1 VPVEFLT
8 DEQAAAFGQFTGPPG
23 RSQLERCFLLDDDD
37 LVLVARR
44 RGDTMKLGFAIQ
56 LGTVRYL
63 GKFLADPIDVPT
75 VVVDYVAEQLG
86 IADAS
91 CIKAYGERPKTAYEH
106 AWEIQRAL
114 GYRDFAQAEQE
125 LAGWMDARAW
135 NTGDGPKA
143 LFDAA
148 VGWLVDQRVL
158 LPGVSRLARLV
169 ARIRE
174 QANERLWAALAGLL
188 SDDGRRRLAGLLRVN
203 PPDRTS
209 ELERLRRG
217 PARVSGKALADA
229 LDRVAEIDALGFH
242 RLDVAEVP
250 PRRLAALARHGMASK
265 APVLGRLAADRQA
278 ATLLATVR
286 HLLAVAIDDAL
297 DVFDVLMSTRLLA
310 RAERATAKERIR
322 NLPRLTRASVTLA
335 SVVEALMAV
344 AETGEALSIPE
355 LWDRLKVSRAEVT
368 AAAATVREL
377 TPAPDSDLDEA
388 WRAELVGRYGVVR
401 LFLPML
407 AETLILGATAEG
419 RPVLA
424 ALRRLPD
431 LAGRK
436 KVRAAE
442 VDSTLVTGSWRRL
455 VFAPGLE
462 PGTVDWKAYT
472 FCVLERLHRLLRRRD
487 IYADWSIR
495 WADPRARLL
504 TEPAWAAA
512 RPSVLTSLRLP
523 EQPAE
528 HLAELGGA
536 LDAAYRDVAAG
547 LPANTAVSIEKGR
560 LHLARLGPAP
570 EPASLTALRAMCE
583 RMLPRVDLPEV
594 LLEVH
599 AWTGFLD
606 EFTHVSG
613 SQPRLDDLPVSVCAL
628 LVAQACN
635 IGLRPVVRPGTPAL
649 SRDRLSHVDQ
659 NYQRAETLRAANARL
674 ISYQAAIPIVEHWGG
689 GHVASV
695 DGLRFV
701 VPVATVNARPNPRF
715 FGLRHRGVTWL
726 NMVNDQYAG
735 LVGMLVAG
743 TPRDSLYLL
752 DVLHDQDAGV
762 RPELI
767 MTDTGSYS
775 DLVFGLVVLTGRRY
789 APRLADLP
797 DQRFWRIDPAA
808 DYGPL
813 SPLIRGRV
821 DPVRIAR
828 HWGDLLRLAGSIH
841 TGAVRPSDCV
851 RILSR
856 DGSPTP
862 LGMRSSPTGG
872 STRACT
878 CSRSWTTRP
887 IGGRSPPSSTSPSP
901 ATPWPAGSSTA
912 SAASCA
918 NAIARARRTS
928 STRSGWS

>member
-1 VPVEFLT
+1 
-8 DEQAAAFGQFTGPPG
+8 
-23 RSQLERCFLLDDDD
+23 
-37 LVLVARR
+37 
-44 RGDTMKLGFAIQ
+44 
-56 LGTVRYL
+56 
-63 GKFLADPIDVPT
+63 
-75 VVVDYVAEQLG
+75 
-86 IADAS
+86 
-91 CIKAYGERPKTAYEH
+91 
-106 AWEIQRAL
+106 
-114 GYRDFAQAEQE
+114 
-125 LAGWMDARAW
+125 
-135 NTGDGPKA
+135 
-143 LFDAA
+143 
-148 VGWLVDQRVL
+148 
-158 LPGVSRLARLV
+158 
-169 ARIRE
+169 
-174 QANERLWAALAGLL
+174 
-188 SDDGRRRLAGLLRVN
+188 LRVN
-203 PPDRTS
+203 PPDRVS

-229 LDRVAEIDALGFH
+229 LDRVAEIDALGFAK
-242 RLDVAEVP
+242 LDVAGVP

-265 APVLGRLAADRQA
+265 APVLGRLASDRKA

-310 RAERATAKERIR
+310 RAERATAKERAR
-322 NLPRLTRASVTLA
+322 SLPRLARASATLA
-335 SVVEALMAV
+335 RVVEALM
-344 AETGEALSIPE
+344 
-355 LWDRLKVSRAEVT
+355 

-407 AETLILGATAEG
+407 AETLTLGGTAEG

-424 ALRRLPD
+424 ALRRLPEF
-431 LAGRK
+431 AGRK
-436 KVRAAE
+436 KVRVGE
-442 VDSTLVTGSWRRL
+442 VDAALVTGSWRRL

-487 IYADWSIR
+487 IYADGSVR

-504 TEPAWAAA
+504 SEPAWAAA
-512 RPSVLTSLRLP
+512 RPSVLTSLGLP
-523 EQPAE
+523 EQPSE

-536 LDAAYRDVAAG
+536 LDVAYRGVAAR
-547 LPANTAVSIEKGR
+547 LPANTAVSITDGR
-560 LHLARLGPAP
+560 LHLAKLGPAP
-570 EPASLTALRAMCE
+570 EPASLVAPRTVIE

-635 IGLRPVVRPGTPAL
+635 IGLRPVVRPGTPTL
-649 SRDRLSHVDQ
+649 SRDRLGHVDQ
-659 NYQRAETLRAANARL
+659 NYLRAETLKAANARL
-674 ISYQAAIPIVEHWGG
+674 IAYQAAIPIVDAWGG

-715 FGLRHRGVTWL
+715 FGLRHRGATWL

-752 DVLHDQDAGV
+752 DVFHDQDAGV

-775 DLVFGLVVLTGRRY
+775 DLVFGLVAVTGRRY

-797 DQRFWRIDPAA
+797 DQRFWWTDPAA

-821 DPVRIAR
+821 DPARIAR

-856 DGSPTP
+856 DGNPTP
-862 LGMRSSPTGG
+862 LGDAVIAYGRIHVARTGE
-872 STRACT
+872 
-878 CSRSWTTRP
+878 
-887 IGGRSPPSSTSPSP
+887 
-901 ATPWPAGSSTA
+901 
-912 SAASCA
+912 
-918 NAIARARRTS
+918 
-928 STRSGWS
+928 

>member
-8 DEQAAAFGQFTGPPG
+8 DEQAASFGRFTGAPS

-37 LVLVARR
+37 LVLVGRR
-44 RGDTMKLGFAIQ
+44 RSDTMKLGFGVQ

-63 GKFLADPIDVPT
+63 GTFLPDPVDVPT

-91 CIKAYGERPKTAYEH
+91 CIKAYGERSKTAYEH

-114 GYRDFAQAEQE
+114 GYRDFAEAEAV
-125 LAGWMDARAW
+125 LAGWVDARAW

-169 ARIRE
+169 ARVRE
-174 QANERLWAALAGLL
+174 QANERLWATLAGLL
-188 SDDGRRRLAGLLRVN
+188 ASDERRRLVGLLRVN
-203 PPDRTS
+203 PPDRVS

-217 PARVSGKALADA
+217 PVRVSGKALAEA
-229 LDRVAEIDALGFH
+229 LDRVAELDALGFAKV
-242 RLDVAEVP
+242 DMAGVP
-250 PRRLAALARHGMASK
+250 PRQLAALARHGMVSK
-265 APVLGRLAADRQA
+265 APVLGRLADDRQA

-297 DVFDVLMSTRLLA
+297 DLFDVLMSTRLLA
-310 RAERATAKERIR
+310 RAERATATERAR
-322 NLPRLTRASVTLA
+322 SLPRLARASAMLA
-335 SVVEALMAV
+335 SVVEALLAA
-344 AETGEALSIPE
+344 AESGEALSIPE
-355 LWDRLKVSRAEVT
+355 LWGRLEVSRAEVT

-407 AETLILGATAEG
+407 AETLTLGGTAEG

-424 ALRRLPD
+424 ALRRLPE

-442 VDSTLVTGSWRRL
+442 VDTALVTGSWRRL

-462 PGTVDWKAYT
+462 PGTVDRKAYT

-487 IYADWSIR
+487 IYADGSTR

-504 TEPAWAAA
+504 TRPAWAAA
-512 RPSVLTSLRLP
+512 RPSVLTSLGLP
-523 EQPAE
+523 EQPQA

-536 LDAAYRDVAAG
+536 LDAAYRGVDAG
-547 LPANTAVSIEKGR
+547 LPANTAVSITDGR

-570 EPASLTALRAMCE
+570 EPASLVALRTLTE

-606 EFTHVSG
+606 EFTHVAG
-613 SQPRLDDLPVSVCAL
+613 SQPRLDDLPISVCAL
-628 LVAQACN
+628 LVASACN
-635 IGLRPVVRPGTPAL
+635 IGLRPVTRPGVPAL
-649 SRDRLSHVDQ
+649 TRDRLSHVDQ
-659 NYQRAETLRAANARL
+659 NYLRAETLKAANARL
-674 ISYQAAIPIVEHWGG
+674 ITYQAAIPIVAHWGG

-701 VPVATVNARPNPRF
+701 VPVATVNARPNPRY
-715 FGLRHRGVTWL
+715 FGIRHRGATWL
-726 NMVNDQYAG
+726 NLVNDQYTGLAG
-735 LVGMLVAG
+735 MVVAG

-767 MTDTGSYS
+767 MTDTG
-775 DLVFGLVVLTGRRY
+775 
-789 APRLADLP
+789 
-797 DQRFWRIDPAA
+797 RI
-808 DYGPL
+808 
-813 SPLIRGRV
+813 RT
-821 DPVRIAR
+821 
-828 HWGDLLRLAGSIH
+828 W
-841 TGAVRPSDCV
+841 
-851 RILSR
+851 
-856 DGSPTP
+856 
-862 LGMRSSPTGG
+862 
-872 STRACT
+872 
-878 CSRSWTTRP
+878 CSAW
-887 IGGRSPPSSTSPSP
+887 SPSP
-901 ATPWPAGSSTA
+901 AAATPPAWPT
-912 SAASCA
+912 CP
-918 NAIARARRTS
+918 TS
-928 STRSGWS
+928 GFGASTRPPTTGRCPR